1 MVTLNS
7 TLPSKQ
13 LIRWIN
19 SNFVI
24 RYSLKGCDER
34 LITAQQLYLL
44 LGNKF
49 SGVVARL
56 KEFKGQDLTVKPY
69 HGESYTFY
77 CR

>member
-1 MVTLNS
+1 MVTLNE
-7 TLPSKQ
+7 TLPSKL

-49 SGVVARL
+49 SSVVSKL
-56 KEFKGQDLTVKPY
+56 KVCKSQELTVRPFS
-69 HGESYTFY
+69 GESYTFY

>member
-1 MVTLNS
+1 MVTLNE
-7 TLPSKQ
+7 TLPSKL

-24 RYSLKGCDER
+24 RYNLKGCDER
-34 LITAQQLYLL
+34 LISANQLYLL

-49 SGVVARL
+49 FGITAKL
-56 KEFKGQDLTVKPY
+56 KSFKGQELTVKPF
-69 HGESYTFY
+69 HGESYTFV